1 MVCGKP
7 SAENGAACG
16 TLKKVFWC
24 FSVLISYIY
33 AIYTYV
39 CWELS
44 SVCPTGATSGVW
56 AYSGGPFDI
65 CVTYGPNPQRF
76 QGFETLIVPFPGSFW
91 AVEVEGRVYERPHGI
106 GTSADRGASS
116 ESKILRARA
125 RRQRDAQTA
134 LFSD

>member
-1 MVCGKP
+1 L
-7 SAENGAACG
+7 G
-16 TLKKVFWC
+16 T
-24 FSVLISYIY
+24 
-33 AIYTYV
+33 
-39 CWELS
+39 ELRVS
-44 SVCPTGATSGVW
+44 HGSDIRRFP
-56 AYSGGPFDI
+56 YSGGPFDI
-65 CVTYGPNPQRF
+65 CVRYGPNPERF

-91 AVEVEGRVYERPHGI
+91 AVEGRVYERPHGI